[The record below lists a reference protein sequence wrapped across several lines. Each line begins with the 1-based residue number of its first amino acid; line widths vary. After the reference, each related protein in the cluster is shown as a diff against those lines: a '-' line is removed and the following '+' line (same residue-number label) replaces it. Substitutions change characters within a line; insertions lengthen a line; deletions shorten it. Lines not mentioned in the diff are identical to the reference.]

1 MSRIITYCSYQDIA
15 NVFTIVSGTRRSKMK
30 NLSEYRSEF
39 PVTNSYSFFNNAAIS
54 VPPLRV
60 TKAVSDLMLQFSFEG
75 LLQYPEWMKT
85 VARTRSL
92 FAQLINADPAEICFT
107 ANTSEALSIVAGGI
121 SWKPGDKVI
130 VPVPDFPS
138 NVYPWVNLE
147 RSGVQISFLQKNKGR
162 FGIPDIEAVLHPRT
176 RLITVSST
184 DFTTGFRCDLEEVGD
199 FCRKKGIL
207 LCVDAIQSLGA
218 VPLDVRSCGAH
229 FLACGG
235 HKWLLATMGIGVLY
249 VSREA
254 NHLLHPVRVG
264 WRSVE
269 NEENFYNLELKLKTD
284 ARRFE
289 AGTLNLAGIT
299 ALGTSLDML
308 LEIGIE
314 RIFERISGLN
324 DIICSELRRRDFQ
337 VISPTEPVHRSGI
350 LSFVPEDAERLF
362 RYLLK
367 KKVLAAQRGNVL
379 RLSTHFYNNES
390 DIERLFAA
398 LDGYSA

>member
-1 MSRIITYCSYQDIA
+1 
-15 NVFTIVSGTRRSKMK
+15 MK
-30 NLSEYRSEF
+30 DLSQYRSEF
-39 PVTNSYSFFNNAAIS
+39 PITNNFCFLNNAAIAA
-54 VPPLRV
+54 PPLRV
-60 TKAVSDLMLQFSFEG
+60 AKAVSDLMHQFANEG
-75 LLQYPEWMKT
+75 FVRYPEWMKT
-85 VARTRSL
+85 VDRTRSL
-92 FAQLINADPAEICFT
+92 FARLINADPSEVCFT

-121 SWKPGDKVI
+121 SWRRGDKII

-147 RSGVQISFLQKNKGR
+147 RAGVEICFVQKNEGR
-162 FGIPDIEAVLHPRT
+162 FGLPDITAVLRPGT
-176 RLITVSST
+176 RLIAVSST
-184 DFTTGFRCDLEEVGD
+184 DFATGFRCDLEELGY
-199 FCRKKGIL
+199 FCRQNGIL

-218 VPLDVRSCGAH
+218 IPLDVKSCGVH

-235 HKWLLATMGIGVLY
+235 HKWLLSTMGIGALY
-249 VSREA
+249 ISKEA
-254 NHLLHPVRVG
+254 NDLLHPVRVG

-324 DIICSELRRRDFQ
+324 DVISTELGRRNFQ
-337 VISPTEPVHRSGI
+337 VISSMEPGHRSGI
-350 LSFVPEDAERLF
+350 LSFVPEDAGRLF
-362 RYLLK
+362 RHLLNM
-367 KKVLAAQRGNVL
+367 KVLAAQRGNAV
-379 RLSTHFYNNES
+379 RLSPHFYNDES
-390 DIERLFAA
+390 DVERFLEA
-398 LDGYSA
+398 LDS

>member
-1 MSRIITYCSYQDIA
+1 
-15 NVFTIVSGTRRSKMK
+15 MK
-30 NLSEYRSEF
+30 DLSEYRTEF
-39 PVTNSYSFFNNAAIS
+39 PITENYCFFNNAAVS

-60 TKAVSDLMLQFSFEG
+60 TKAVSDLMLQFSAEG
-75 LLQYPEWMKT
+75 LVRYPAWMKT
-85 VARTRSL
+85 VERTRSL
-92 FAQLINADPAEICFT
+92 FAQLINSDLSEICFT

-121 SWKPGDKVI
+121 AWKPGDKVI

-147 RSGVQISFLQKNKGR
+147 RAGVEISFLQKNNGR
-162 FGIPDIEAVLHPRT
+162 FGIPDIEAVLRPGT

-199 FCRKKGIL
+199 FCRQKGLL

-218 VPLDVRSCGAH
+218 VPLDVKRCGAH
-229 FLACGG
+229 FLASGG
-235 HKWLLATMGIGVLY
+235 HKWLLATMGIGALY
-249 VSREA
+249 VSNEA
-254 NHLLHPVRVG
+254 NDLLHPVRVG

-269 NEENFYNLELKLKTD
+269 NEEDFYNLDLKLKTD

-299 ALGTSLDML
+299 ALGSSLEML

-314 RIFERISGLN
+314 RIFERITGLN
-324 DIICSELRRRDFQ
+324 DMISSGLAKRGLPI
-337 VISPTEPVHRSGI
+337 ISPTESGHRSGI
-350 LSFVPEDAERLF
+350 LSFVPEDAGGLF

-367 KKVLAAQRGNVL
+367 EKVLAAQRGNAL
-379 RLSTHFYNNES
+379 RLSPHFYNNES
-390 DIERLFAA
+390 DVERFFEV
-398 LDGYSA
+398 LDGYSP